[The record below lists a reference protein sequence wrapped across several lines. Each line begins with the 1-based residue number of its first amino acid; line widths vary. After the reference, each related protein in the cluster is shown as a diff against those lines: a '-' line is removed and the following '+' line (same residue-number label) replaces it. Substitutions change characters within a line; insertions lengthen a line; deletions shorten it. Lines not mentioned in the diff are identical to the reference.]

1 MSAQVKKETKEVKVS
16 YVVRFEEMVETR
28 KATIENCEKVLE
40 QQEYLINVLRE
51 HDANSEEKHFDA
63 LIEQIDN
70 QVLELRSYIL
80 SLKEKNIKTE
90 NLITVL
96 KSNKNY
102 DAVATLV
109 LDEVEVFANRTPE
122 APKE

>member
-1 MSAQVKKETKEVKVS
+1 MSEQVKKETKEVKVS
-16 YVVRFEEMVETR
+16 YVVRFEEMVESR

-63 LIEQIDN
+63 LIEQIN
-70 QVLELRSYIL
+70 SQVLELRNYIL

-90 NLITVL
+90 NLITIL

-102 DAVATLV
+102 DSVATLV
-109 LDEVEVFANRTPE
+109 LDEVEVFANHTPE
-122 APKE
+122 SSKE

>member
-1 MSAQVKKETKEVKVS
+1 MSEQIKKETKEVKVS
-16 YVVRFEEMVETR
+16 YVVRFEEMVESR

-63 LIEQIDN
+63 LIEQIN
-70 QVLELRSYIL
+70 SQVLELRSYIL

-90 NLITVL
+90 NLITIL

-102 DAVATLV
+102 DSIATLV
-109 LDEVEVFANRTPE
+109 LDEVEVFANHTPE
-122 APKE
+122 SPKE

>member
-1 MSAQVKKETKEVKVS
+1 MSAQVKKETKEIKVS

-51 HDANSEEKHFDA
+51 HDANSEEKHFEA

-109 LDEVEVFANRTPE
+109 LDEVEVFANHTPE
-122 APKE
+122 APRE

>member
-1 MSAQVKKETKEVKVS
+1 MSEQVKKETKEVKVS
-16 YVVRFEEMVETR
+16 YVVRFEEMVESR

-63 LIEQIDN
+63 LIEQIN
-70 QVLELRSYIL
+70 SQVLELRNYIL

-90 NLITVL
+90 NLITIL

-102 DAVATLV
+102 DSIATLV
-109 LDEVEVFANRTPE
+109 LDEVEVFANHTPE
-122 APKE
+122 SPKE

>member
-1 MSAQVKKETKEVKVS
+1 MSEQVKKETKEVKVS
-16 YVVRFEEMVETR
+16 YVVRFEEMVESR

-40 QQEYLINVLRE
+40 QQEYLIHVLRE

-63 LIEQIDN
+63 LIEQIN
-70 QVLELRSYIL
+70 SQVLELRSYIL

-90 NLITVL
+90 NLITIL

-102 DAVATLV
+102 DSVATLV
-109 LDEVEVFANRTPE
+109 LDEVEVFANHTPE
-122 APKE
+122 SPRK

>member
-28 KATIENCEKVLE
+28 KATIENCENVLK

-51 HDANSEEKHFDA
+51 HDANSEEKHFEA

-70 QVLELRSYIL
+70 QVLELRNYIL

-109 LDEVEVFANRTPE
+109 LDEVEVFANHT
-122 APKE
+122 PKE

>member
-1 MSAQVKKETKEVKVS
+1 MSEQIKKETKEVKVS
-16 YVVRFEEMVETR
+16 YVVRFEEMVESR

-40 QQEYLINVLRE
+40 QQEYLIQVLRE

-63 LIEQIDN
+63 LIEQIN
-70 QVLELRSYIL
+70 SQVLELRSYIL

-90 NLITVL
+90 NLITIL

-102 DAVATLV
+102 DSIATLV
-109 LDEVEVFANRTPE
+109 LDEVEVFANHTPE
-122 APKE
+122 SPKE

>member
-1 MSAQVKKETKEVKVS
+1 MSEQVKKETKEVKVS
-16 YVVRFEEMVETR
+16 YVVRFEEMVESR

-40 QQEYLINVLRE
+40 QQEYLIHVLRE

-63 LIEQIDN
+63 LIEQIN
-70 QVLELRSYIL
+70 SQVLELRSYIL

-90 NLITVL
+90 NLITIL

-102 DAVATLV
+102 DSVATLV
-109 LDEVEVFANRTPE
+109 LDEVEVFANHTPE
-122 APKE
+122 SPKE

>member
-1 MSAQVKKETKEVKVS
+1 MSAQVKKETKEVKTS

-28 KATIENCEKVLE
+28 KSTIENCEKILE
-40 QQEYLINVLRE
+40 QQEYLINVLKE
-51 HDANSEEKHFDA
+51 HDAKSEEKHFEA

-109 LDEVEVFANRTPE
+109 LDEVEVFANHTLE